1 MTELVKGST
10 GRPDHAATVYAA
22 NLLRYYG
29 FELEHETIEQLL
41 SQWLEQCSI
50 DWVRLAIVESLYQ
63 GRYKAISV
71 GQILALWQR
80 RGQPLYHFNH
90 EFERLVCDRFPRN
103 LLSSGKDDNQASS
116 PLDPGLRYRRVPFQP
131 AEPILPF
138 SQPDSAGPPQPIAE
152 EGSGSVQPSQAA
164 TENLSAAQLT
174 SGDGT
179 PEATQS
185 VQSSSS
191 VQSSFSGLL
200 EAIAPPAKA
209 DPPIHPPSEK
219 TGVISNLQGESPTPT
234 QMGLVDAVDSVSPVE
249 NENQPVD
256 STDPPLQ
263 AQTKIERLQQLA
275 DFSNPKA
282 LLPCL
287 GLFNKSLK
295 PKLRLHLTTLYQ
307 PNWLISSASK
317 HPIHQFTPLAEASDF
332 YIKLKAVANPLGSKR
347 IDG

>member
-41 SQWLEQCSI
+41 SQWLEQYSI

-103 LLSSGKDDNQASS
+103 LLSSEEEDNQASP

-131 AEPILPF
+131 AEPIMPF
-138 SQPDSAGPPQPIAE
+138 SQPHSVGPPQPIAE
-152 EGSGSVQPSQAA
+152 ERFGSVQPSQTA
-164 TENLSAAQLT
+164 TEDPFATQSA

-185 VQSSSS
+185 AQSSSS
-191 VQSSFSGLL
+191 GLL
-200 EAIAPPAKA
+200 AAIAPSAKA
-209 DPPIHPPSEK
+209 DPPIHPPAEV
-219 TGVISNLQGESPTPT
+219 TEVISTLQEESPTPT
-234 QMGLVDAVDSVSPVE
+234 QMGLVDAVDSVSSVE
-249 NENQPVD
+249 NGNQPVD
-256 STDPPLQ
+256 STDPPPQ

-275 DFSNPKA
+275 DFSNPKV

-287 GLFNKSLK
+287 GLSNKSLK

-317 HPIHQFTPLAEASDF
+317 HPIHQFTPLSEASDF

-347 IDG
+347 VDG